1 MKPLFRLHFMVVVVL
16 ALLVPAIGMA
26 AADEAAQPAAEVDA
40 AVTEPEPPVIEADT
54 DCGCGAR
61 SPARLLETQRRMIDT
76 TAEPGS

>member
-1 MKPLFRLHFMVVVVL
+1 MKPLFRLLLTVTLAL
-16 ALLVPAIGMA
+16 ALLAPATGMVVA
-26 AADEAAQPAAEVDA
+26 EEAIQPAAEDDA

-61 SPARLLETQRRMIDT
+61 SPGQLLETQRRMIET